1 MGLQSS
7 LHFITTGKWTWCS
20 EPLRLTAPP
29 PPTGG
34 PGSHLTWESRATGRG
49 GIWCEEA
56 GKHTLVAPNPSS
68 VAFSDRRHTFLPREE
83 TDRIARGLG
92 LAWDQGAGTRD
103 LRGQRHFF
111 RQPPA
116 CLLLFPP
123 FGWDVKSGTPRSEV
137 AEECLVSVQFE
148 QVSGREH
155 VLPRLWPNKGK
166 RVTQPFSTVRPA
178 GSLDFG
184 KAYLQLPAGGLPS
197 LGHLPYWAP

>member
-1 MGLQSS
+1 M
-7 LHFITTGKWTWCS
+7 
-20 EPLRLTAPP
+20 
-29 PPTGG
+29 
-34 PGSHLTWESRATGRG
+34 
-49 GIWCEEA
+49 
-56 GKHTLVAPNPSS
+56 APNPSS

-166 RVTQPFSTVRPA
+166 RVPRPFCTVRPA

-184 KAYLQLPAGGLPS
+184 KAYLQLPAGGCLLWGIFPIGLLSPPAPEEGEQGTPNDVYVSHTLPFLHHCTQDNLAGLEKIAS
-197 LGHLPYWAP
+197 G